1 MSRAIRQKIGVE
13 IDWQILKSQF
23 SGFKYVELEHA
34 APFQTCGKYG
44 SLFTKDFIFALLQ
57 ANTYGFTEEDK
68 VIVDILRF
76 TLE

>member
-23 SGFKYVELEHA
+23 SGFKYVELQHA
-34 APFQTCGKYG
+34 APFQTCNCSKYG

-57 ANTYGFTEEDK
+57 ANTHG
-68 VIVDILRF
+68 LRKK
-76 TLE
+76 TK